1 MKDNFLL
8 KQLAQAVVDSQKKT
22 DNGEWCYCAHCDALL
37 DNPHWYKPAE
47 PHKPHCIVL
56 VAEQILKGNED
67 E

>member
-22 DNGEWCYCAHCDALL
+22 DNGEWHYCAHCDVSL
-37 DNPHWYKPAE
+37 DNWSWAEPSE

>member
-8 KQLAQAVVDSQKKT
+8 KQLAQAVVDSFRN
-22 DNGEWCYCAHCDALL
+22 DFHECVHCDAELV
-37 DNPHWYKPAE
+37 YQ

>member
-8 KQLAQAVVDSQKKT
+8 KQLAQAVVDSQAVEYK
-22 DNGEWCYCAHCDALL
+22 DDFSYCKHCDVLL
-37 DNPHWYKPAE
+37 YDNYIRPAE

>member
-8 KQLAQAVVDSQKKT
+8 KQLAQAVVDSHSKT
-22 DNGEWCYCAHCDALL
+22 EESEWYYCAHCEASL
-37 DNPHWYKPAE
+37 DDFVWQEPE

>member
-8 KQLAQAVVDSQKKT
+8 KQLAQAVVDSSEVSYPGT
-22 DNGEWCYCAHCDALL
+22 ANVYCAHCDAIL
-37 DNPHWYKPAE
+37 NEK

-56 VAEQILKGNED
+56 VAEQILKGNE

>member
-8 KQLAQAVVDSQKKT
+8 NQLAQAVVDSSNHLAY
-22 DNGEWCYCAHCDALL
+22 DMSPMCYHCGDY
-37 DNPHWYKPAE
+37 YKFLSEKE

>member
-8 KQLAQAVVDSQKKT
+8 KQLAQAVVDSHHII
-22 DNGEWCYCAHCDALL
+22 DDEGLYCHHCDANLSW
-37 DNPHWYKPAE
+37 PME

-67 E
+67 D

>member
-8 KQLAQAVVDSQKKT
+8 KQLAQAVVESYSITYQEMYT
-22 DNGEWCYCAHCDALL
+22 ECQHCEA
-37 DNPHWYKPAE
+37 NYGT

>member
-8 KQLAQAVVDSQKKT
+8 KQLAQAVVDSHET
-22 DNGEWCYCAHCDALL
+22 YIHSFDYCSHCDAEMSSCF
-37 DNPHWYKPAE
+37 DF

>member
-8 KQLAQAVVDSQKKT
+8 KQLAQAVVDCFQRS
-22 DNGEWCYCAHCDALL
+22 CYGVYNECAHCLCM
-37 DNPHWYKPAE
+37 YSEGE

-56 VAEQILKGNED
+56 VAEQILKGSED

>member
-8 KQLAQAVVDSQKKT
+8 KQLAQAVIDSQKKT
-22 DNGEWCYCAHCDALL
+22 DNGEWHYCYHCDAAL
-37 DNPHWYKPAE
+37 DDFFWHPPE

>member
-8 KQLAQAVVDSQKKT
+8 KQLAQAVVDT
-22 DNGEWCYCAHCDALL
+22 CEYEGLICNHCHC
-37 DNPHWYKPAE
+37 NVYRKE

-56 VAEQILKGNED
+56 VAEQILKGNE

>member
-8 KQLAQAVVDSQKKT
+8 KQLAQAVVDSYSRTYQQVFS
-22 DNGEWCYCAHCDALL
+22 ECQHCDAE
-37 DNPHWYKPAE
+37 DWQE
-47 PHKPHCIVL
+47 HKPHCIVL

>member
-8 KQLAQAVVDSQKKT
+8 KQLAQAVVDSQKKA
-22 DNGEWCYCAHCDALL
+22 DRGEWNYCYHCGAAL
-37 DNPHWYKPAE
+37 DDSFNFPAE

-56 VAEQILKGNED
+56 VAEQILKGSED

>member
-8 KQLAQAVVDSQKKT
+8 KQLAQAVVDTHISQKEDEWRYCSHCGAYS
-22 DNGEWCYCAHCDALL
+22 DNYYRFA
-37 DNPHWYKPAE
+37 PPE

>member
-8 KQLAQAVVDSQKKT
+8 KQLAQAVVDSCIHSYQ
-22 DNGEWCYCAHCDALL
+22 DNFYYECIHCEAD
-37 DNPHWYKPAE
+37 PREKE

-56 VAEQILKGNED
+56 VAEQILKGNE